1 MKSVFKTPT
10 GKGSLYAHSFPFV
23 QEAAAMKRDDPESK
37 VRFNDFIEAGAAW
50 EMLTSFMGTMPPW
63 RPWKS

>member
-1 MKSVFKTPT
+1 MKSVFETPT
-10 GKGSLYAHSFPFV
+10 GKGSLYVHSFPFV
-23 QEAAAMKRDDPESK
+23 QEATATKRDEPGNE

-63 RPWKS
+63 RPGKS